1 MERCGEDA
9 QKVTSWTTQSGS
21 TFVECS
27 RHGKT
32 IFQPLC
38 VYSSGILTQLDANS
52 VRRKALFSLPHA
64 HQALLQSLD
73 VDIPGPHGSASHS
86 FRAKLAEMD
95 DRVRRNADVLEQVSI
110 FCQSFLGLLDGNN
123 DEEAPEDTQEA
134 ARPIQRISDGDQD
147 RVRTAIRQM
156 VRDWSV
162 DGAEERAAVY
172 APLLEAV
179 AGRFPNHRSDRRVL
193 VPGAGLGRLAF
204 EFARLGFSTQ
214 GNEFSYY
221 MLIPAHFVLNNTA
234 RVGEHTLYPY
244 VHSAS
249 NWRTTHDM
257 LRGVAVPDVLPSS
270 LSPEIDFSMV
280 AGEVCPVIDYTHAV
294 CRGICAIRRTWHL
307 GRSGY
312 VLLHGYCPQRAAVSR
327 SH

>member
-1 MERCGEDA
+1 
-9 QKVTSWTTQSGS
+9 
-21 TFVECS
+21 
-27 RHGKT
+27 
-32 IFQPLC
+32 
-38 VYSSGILTQLDANS
+38 
-52 VRRKALFSLPHA
+52 
-64 HQALLQSLD
+64 
-73 VDIPGPHGSASHS
+73 
-86 FRAKLAEMD
+86 
-95 DRVRRNADVLEQVSI
+95 
-110 FCQSFLGLLDGNN
+110 
-123 DEEAPEDTQEA
+123 
-134 ARPIQRISDGDQD
+134 
-147 RVRTAIRQM
+147 M